1 MNILRTH
8 PFERPIRLGQVPLV
22 LGPSS
27 WQGLPMRAAPPPIG
41 YDPVGV
47 PPYYGQWGAR
57 VVDGVVQETGQVG
70 PFDTIEEAFVA
81 AGKAAV
87 EHGATALPTDGF
99 AQVVDSRGRAVGPV
113 T

>member
-1 MNILRTH
+1 MNIRRTN

-27 WQGLPMRAAPPPIG
+27 WQGPGVTPLYAPPAVHT
-41 YDPVGV
+41 PVSV
-47 PPYYGQWGAR
+47 PPYYGEWGAMGESGR
-57 VVDGVVQETGQVG
+57 VG
-70 PFDTIEEAFVA
+70 PYDTVEEAFNAAVA
-81 AGKAAV
+81 AAV
-87 EHGATALPTDGF
+87 DAGATALPTDGF